1 MPRPPGVHQYLA
13 HSMMGEKQLDRTE
26 MWRGVEIVR
35 GFFKDTEGLYQEV
48 VSRFTAWKQSASET
62 KDFRTA
68 SYFLRYDREGKM
80 RMMTMRSAGY
90 EKGMVPRLDALVS
103 KIHQKVK
110 ITDPNHG
117 AGMYW
122 FSDGDASVGSH
133 RHVFWSA
140 RVALGAERIMMV
152 DKTPILMQEGDLVV
166 IGPQRHGVPSMPDVS
181 EGSLRISVPFRP
193 QANGQWEEEASP
205 EEAWEEP
212 DELETLRSMGFEEAA
227 CRAALQFCGTLEAA
241 VEALTN
247 EDFEGMLQ
255 GDLEDVDAS
264 LARRLQMEELR
275 GDASEELHEQ
285 FEEYEKMLEVEDAER
300 AWDGYGDLMHN
311 AVRRANLNLDMLG
324 PQKLFSLGAASPTE
338 KQFFELL
345 SLHSIRVLYDFRP
358 TDYRDE
364 VRSQQPFYEIRSLKS
379 KCKQRGIHYRHVAVG
394 RESALGVLRHMES
407 EEVQHILVEL
417 VWQAKHQGRS
427 CFLGPEEDW
436 RSDGRLA
443 IAEVLVKHGHEVRHV
458 RQDGG
463 LEEHEAQE
471 VLPDFLLQEEARLR
485 KLQAQRKAGEVRIEK
500 SVDRSTEAVARALAT
515 EKVSVDV
522 AAELRGAENQDELAR
537 AQKRMVRLQ
546 VSASKAQEM
555 GKKQL
560 LAVPAHVVR
569 EAVMVRERLEARKEG
584 KKAKAYGDD
593 AGDGDLGASSSAAP
607 AAAEP
612 PAPRTEE
619 SDTHGRRWGERIQRR
634 W

>member
-13 HSMMGEKQLDRTE
+13 HSMMGEKQVDRTE

-35 GFFKDTEGLYQEV
+35 GFFKDTEGLYEEII
-48 VSRFTAWKQSASET
+48 SKFTTWKQSASET

-90 EKGMVPRLDALVS
+90 QKGPVPRLDALVS

-110 ITDPNHG
+110 ISDPNHG

-181 EGSLRISVPFRP
+181 DGSLRISVPFRP
-193 QANGQWEEEASP
+193 AEAAGDEAWTEEE
-205 EEAWEEP
+205 EV
-212 DELETLRSMGFEEAA
+212 DELETLRSMGFDEAA

-247 EDFEGMLQ
+247 QDFKEMLQ
-255 GDLEDVDAS
+255 GDEEGDVDAS
-264 LARRLQMEELR
+264 LARRLQMEELQ
-275 GDASEELHEQ
+275 GEASREELQDQ
-285 FEEYEKMLEVEDAER
+285 FEEYEKMLEIDDAEK

-324 PQKLFSLGAASPTE
+324 PQTLFSLGAASQTE

-364 VRSQQPFYEIRSLKS
+364 VRSQQDFYEIRSLKS
-379 KCKQRGIHYRHVAVG
+379 KCKQRSIHYRHVAVG
-394 RESALGVLRHMES
+394 RESALGVLRHMQS
-407 EEVQHILVEL
+407 DEVQHILVEL
-417 VWQAKHQGRS
+417 VWQAKHHGRTA
-427 CFLGPEEDW
+427 FLGPEEDW

-443 IAEVLVKHGHEVRHV
+443 IGEELVKHGHEVRHV

-463 LEEHEAQE
+463 LEDHEAQE
-471 VLPDFLLQEEARLR
+471 VMPDFLVQEEARLR
-485 KLQAQRKAGEVRIEK
+485 KLQAQRKAGELVRVEK
-500 SVDRSTEAVARALAT
+500 SVDRSTEAVARALAS
-515 EKVSVDV
+515 EKLEVDV
-522 AAELRGAENQDELAR
+522 AAELRDAENQDELAR

-546 VSASKAQEM
+546 VSASKAQDM

-560 LAVPAHVVR
+560 VAVPSHVLR
-569 EAVMVRERLEARKEG
+569 EAAVVRERLEA
-584 KKAKAYGDD
+584 KKAKA
-593 AGDGDLGASSSAAP
+593 DGEGSGAGASSSAAP
-607 AAAEP
+607 SAAAAS
-612 PAPRTEE
+612 APEGE
-619 SDTHGRRWGERIQRR
+619 GYGRRWGERIQRR